1 MEVHRELGSGFLEL
15 PYQEAMAIE
24 FEVQGISFAREVQLP
39 IMYKSKPLGC
49 LYRADFICF
58 GSIIVE
64 LKAIRTISSVEEAQL
79 LNYLK
84 ATGHERGLLLN
95 FGAPSLQVKRMI
107 HTR

>member
-1 MEVHRELGSGFLEL
+1 
-15 PYQEAMAIE
+15 
-24 FEVQGISFAREVQLP
+24 
-39 IMYKSKPLGC
+39 MYKSKPLGC
-49 LYRADFICF
+49 LYRTDFICF

-84 ATGHERGLLLN
+84 AMGHERGLMLN